1 MARLNVCFLALR
13 EINNS
18 STTTEKIEI
27 LEKSLHQAGRASIPK
42 YRVKS
47 EVKPTGKAI
56 WNKEISETSRKS
68 KEAYAKY
75 KNSQGDENLKQEM
88 VNAKRQL
95 RSAQRRAYASQ
106 RINHA
111 EKIMQ
116 SSQNDTK
123 LFHQLIKRQRRNNHS
138 IDKMIFKGDE
148 YDDTE
153 GILEGWWS
161 YFTDLFGN
169 SDQGNFDTEKIE
181 LAKIQNV
188 ITEDLERDR
197 VPIEKVSEE
206 EVIKAIKKNE
216 NWKVSRQ

>member
-1 MARLNVCFLALR
+1 MSEER
-13 EINNS
+13 ESLGLVAYNYEPEFTEEEMLYI
-18 STTTEKIEI
+18 TTETPVNDEPVS
-27 LEKSLHQAGRASIPK
+27 LE
-42 YRVKS
+42 
-47 EVKPTGKAI
+47 
-56 WNKEISETSRKS
+56 
-68 KEAYAKY
+68 EAYAKY

-88 VNAKRQL
+88 VKAKRQL
-95 RSAQRRAYASQ
+95 RSAQWRSYTSQ

-123 LFHQLIKRQRRNNHS
+123 LFHQLIKRQSRNNQS

-181 LAKIQNV
+181 LAKI
-188 ITEDLERDR
+188 
-197 VPIEKVSEE
+197 
-206 EVIKAIKKNE
+206 
-216 NWKVSRQ
+216 